1 MLAHKYKQFPHSF
14 QKTIFYFLSFLPANP
29 IRPVLTTVNVTAHS
43 VVVQCTQPFSSI
55 IPAKQYSIIIQRSDF
70 PSDNQTASVICAGSS
85 TEFTDL
91 RPFSLYY
98 VMVAAVDGD
107 GNSTGSINFTTP
119 QAGKPSDSRVSHVHS
134 YG

>member
-107 GNSTGSINFTTP
+107 GNSTGSINFTTS